1 MTDVLVERKYPEPL
15 TDEVLQRNLENALA
29 CLDLHY
35 VDWLHS
41 FMSPDRRELVCHFR
55 ARDAE
60 SVRLALQQAGAQRG
74 LVWSGTVHDAA
85 GSTELLDGGILVCR
99 RVAAPARFDETGAA
113 GSDEALCL
121 SNHRVTLLR
130 CYVSK
135 DRRRMIG
142 VYRAPDA
149 ESVRRA
155 LRDDS
160 APFESVWP
168 CRHMRP

>member
-15 TDEVLQRNLENALA
+15 TDEVLQRNLENALD
-29 CLDLHY
+29 CLDLHH
-35 VDWLHS
+35 VEWLHS
-41 FMSPDRRELVCHFR
+41 FLSPDRRELVCHFR

-74 LVWSGTVHDAA
+74 LAWSGTVHDAA
-85 GSTELLDGGILVCR
+85 GSPELLDGGILVCR
-99 RVAAPARFDETGAA
+99 SASEPARFDATGEA
-113 GSDEALCL
+113 GPDEGLCL
-121 SNHRVTLLR
+121 STHRVALLR
-130 CYVSK
+130 SYVSN

-149 ESVRRA
+149 ESVRLA
-155 LRDDS
+155 LRDDR